1 MDSFGMDRLD
11 IPLASTEVRHAV
23 PPKMMD
29 HIYKALELVGSSETS
44 IKSGI
49 QNAISRASKPF
60 AK

>member
-1 MDSFGMDRLD
+1 M
-11 IPLASTEVRHAV
+11 PV